1 MNLHTKGPWH
11 IANGRQ
17 IRSERDQI
25 AMVWMMRGGEGKA
38 NAALI
43 SAAPDMLEVLQ
54 LLLSIDGHSAL
65 SVTEAIE
72 IDRKA
77 RAAVEKATGSCV

>member
-1 MNLHTKGPWH
+1 MHHTEGPWH

-25 AMVWMMRGGEGKA
+25 AMVWMMRDGEGKA

-43 SAAPDMLEVLQ
+43 AAAPDLLEALQ
-54 LLLSIDGHSAL
+54 LLMSIDGHSAL
-65 SVTEAIE
+65 SVSEAVE

-77 RAAVEKATGSCV
+77 RAAVAKATEYCV